1 MPRWVLFAVVSAGF
15 AGLTSV
21 VAKFGLRGISG
32 EAGLLIRTFFVAVF
46 VLGLTGWGI
55 GEQIKNTNLQN
66 WIWLIVSAATTACSW
81 YFYYRA
87 LKEGEVSTVALIDKG
102 SFVVTVFL
110 AVFFLQEMFT
120 WRLFFSC
127 LLVLSGLF
135 LAIWK
140 K

>member
-127 LLVLSGLF
+127 LLVSSGLF

>member
-15 AGLTSV
+15 AGVTSV

-66 WIWLIVSAATTACSW
+66 WIWLIVSAGTTAFSW

>member
-15 AGLTSV
+15 AGVTSV

>member
-66 WIWLIVSAATTACSW
+66 WIWLIVSAATAAFSW

-102 SFVVTVFL
+102 SFVVTIFL

>member
-66 WIWLIVSAATTACSW
+66 WIWLIVSAATTALSW

>member
-15 AGLTSV
+15 AGMTSV

-46 VLGLTGWGI
+46 ILGLTGWGI
-55 GEQIKNTNLQN
+55 SEQIKNTNLQN
-66 WIWLIVSAATTACSW
+66 WIWLIVSAATTAFSW

-102 SFVVTVFL
+102 SFVVTIFL

>member
-110 AVFFLQEMFT
+110 AIFFLQEMFT

-127 LLVLSGLF
+127 LLVSSGLF

>member
-66 WIWLIVSAATTACSW
+66 WIWLIVSAATTALSW

-102 SFVVTVFL
+102 SFVVTIFL